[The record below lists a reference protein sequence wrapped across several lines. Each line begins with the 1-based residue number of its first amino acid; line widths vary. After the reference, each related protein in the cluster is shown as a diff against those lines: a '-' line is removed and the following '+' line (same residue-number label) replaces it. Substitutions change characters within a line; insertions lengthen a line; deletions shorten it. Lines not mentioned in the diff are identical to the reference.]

1 MRSEPSRASR
11 ARAAVGSPP
20 GQCRQSNYPSP
31 SPSSVTLFL
40 SRCPRG
46 LSPCHSRSLTH
57 LLYLSVYPSL
67 PRSPPSLVV
76 AILSLSYPRS
86 LAYDITRFSRGFLS
100 LAHPSR
106 LVSFCL
112 STSTC
117 MLLYPDRSKLYPPKF
132 CSLLPFLFI
141 MHVRLL
147 VRAAFNL
154 MCL

>member
-57 LLYLSVYPSL
+57 LLYPSVYPSL

-100 LAHPSR
+100 LAPIHLVSSRFASR
-106 LVSFCL
+106 L
-112 STSTC
+112 
-117 MLLYPDRSKLYPPKF
+117 
-132 CSLLPFLFI
+132 
-141 MHVRLL
+141 LL
-147 VRAAFNL
+147 VCYSIRTAPNSIRQSFAPSSLFYSL
-154 MCL
+154 CIY